1 MDTILCLLCCFLV
14 TLQGA
19 AYARASTQQKTA
31 SAQQLASPQNDPA
44 NEHTIVITFDY
55 DFQKNPPCAEKP
67 ALKTCIKQFVVYD
80 VSGQRSKLFSIPVPD
95 GARGLVKGIKGQSP
109 RLILPPGTHLIAV
122 TAQHAD
128 AVESDAA
135 KVTVEVKSKS
145 VDRSSPAK

>member
-1 MDTILCLLCCFLV
+1 VDTLLWLLCCSLL

-19 AYARASTQQKTA
+19 AYAGASTQQQTT
-31 SAQQLASPQNDPA
+31 SAQSPAPLKNDPA

-80 VSGQRSKLFSIPVPD
+80 VSGQRLRLFSIPVPD
-95 GARGLVKGIKGQSP
+95 GAHGLVKGIEGQSP
-109 RLILPPGTHLIAV
+109 RLVFLPGTHLIAV

-128 AVESDAA
+128 AAESDAA

-145 VDRSSPAK
+145 VDPSSPAK